1 MAPAESRIVQ
11 DGTASTCPLQQL
23 LWPPATSL
31 QLQYVLFSTPTKQT
45 STSSS
50 SFKKLRY
57 YVKAVYFWVD
67 FLPPAPT
74 LHTARPI
81 RLQHGPVGAPAL
93 RNHTAQPIRLQH
105 RPVGA
110 PALHNHTAQPIRLQH
125 EPVEAPALHNHT
137 ARPIR
142 LQHEPVDVGAP
153 ALHNHTAQPI
163 RLQHIRIR

>member
-50 SFKKLRY
+50 SLKKWRY
-57 YVKAVYFWVD
+57 YVKVVYFWVD

-93 RNHTAQPIRLQH
+93 RNHTAQPIRLQASIEH
-105 RPVGA
+105 
-110 PALHNHTAQPIRLQH
+110 QH
-125 EPVEAPALHNHT
+125 YIITQLDQSDCSMNLWKH
-137 ARPIR
+137 
-142 LQHEPVDVGAP
+142 QHYIITQLNQSDCSMNPGCGRGR
-153 ALHNHTAQPI
+153 TSI
-163 RLQHIRIR
+163 T